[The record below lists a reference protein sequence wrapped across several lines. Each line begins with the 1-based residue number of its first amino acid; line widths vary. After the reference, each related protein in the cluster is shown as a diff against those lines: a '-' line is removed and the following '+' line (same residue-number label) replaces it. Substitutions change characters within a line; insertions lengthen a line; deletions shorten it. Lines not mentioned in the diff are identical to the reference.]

1 MENPLLELQE
11 YENLQEALKGKRT
24 GPGNG
29 TLDSC
34 EGTPDALVGKK
45 TGVFPGNWW

>member
-11 YENLQEALKGKRT
+11 YENLQEALKKAKRT

-29 TLDSC
+29 N
-34 EGTPDALVGKK
+34 P
-45 TGVFPGNWW
+45 